1 MQLVNTYFF
10 QSQFS
15 RTYDRLHR
23 LADVTVE
30 EYKTIFIVTIQFVGY
45 ASPSVLNWRVSK
57 KVTKNH
63 HYAAAIVADAAR
75 IKGNI

>member
-30 EYKTIFIVTIQFVGY
+30 EYKTIFIVTIQFKGY
-45 ASPSVLNWRVSK
+45 ASPSVLNWSVSK
-57 KVTKNH
+57 RVAKTP
-63 HYAAAIVADAAR
+63 HYAAAIVAGEAR

>member
-1 MQLVNTYFF
+1 MTLVNTYFF

-23 LADVTVE
+23 LANVIVE
-30 EYKTIFIVTIQFVGY
+30 EYKTIFIVTIQFEGY

-57 KVTKNH
+57 KVAKNH
-63 HYAAAIVADAAR
+63 RYAAAHIADLAR

>member
-1 MQLVNTYFF
+1 MTLVNTYFF

-30 EYKTIFIVTIQFVGY
+30 EYKTIFVVTIQFVGY
-45 ASPSVLNWRVSK
+45 ATPSVLNWRVSK
-57 KVTKNH
+57 KITKNH
-63 HYAAAIVADAAR
+63 HYAAAHVADLAR